1 MSLQAAVSAWGRAWP
16 GRSCSCCSPASC
28 RGTACCPHPASA
40 PLPWTPRLPLPS
52 PHGRPPRRC
61 AQCPGCR
68 GADRRGL
75 GCVTHSQGTGV
86 GVRTGWM
93 DRHAGPHRALC
104 CGHHGLCV
112 PGQGASSGHH
122 RGWGDPPPPRPRGP
136 SQPSSL
142 LQLPGPTAQ
151 GRAGSP
157 SALPPDPGR
166 CCCLCLHQ
174 GPCQPSGNPSTGATT
189 PHSHRHLGLPAAPS
203 PMLPSPLALTRFPSK
218 ATCQAQ
224 GCHLPELGVQGDSRG
239 YWAPWQ
245 RPSRG
250 QPRTSVSGL
259 LCTVPGPGPT
269 GTSAD
274 PTLFSG
280 LLGALWTVGQ
290 SRESRCPEWV
300 SQAGVGRVVGVCREA
315 CSQSSCPTIPQD
327 PPHKPALG
335 LSVETTR

>member
-1 MSLQAAVSAWGRAWP
+1 MDTSNEE
-16 GRSCSCCSPASC
+16 
-28 RGTACCPHPASA
+28 T
-40 PLPWTPRLPLPS
+40 
-52 PHGRPPRRC
+52 
-61 AQCPGCR
+61 
-68 GADRRGL
+68 
-75 GCVTHSQGTGV
+75 QGTGEREV
-86 GVRTGWM
+86 LGVFTR
-93 DRHAGPHRALC
+93 
-104 CGHHGLCV
+104 HHGEGLCASV
-112 PGQGASSGHH
+112 GGRGGWREGNRDAQGPGPGSGDGTLPFRPQSITSGFLCPTVKRCLEPGEPGSAGREPGFRAGRLQHSS
-122 RGWGDPPPPRPRGP
+122 RQPQP
-136 SQPSSL
+136 SQE
-142 LQLPGPTAQ
+142 T
-151 GRAGSP
+151 GR
-157 SALPPDPGR
+157 
-166 CCCLCLHQ
+166 
-174 GPCQPSGNPSTGATT
+174 
-189 PHSHRHLGLPAAPS
+189 
-203 PMLPSPLALTRFPSK
+203 